1 VGYGVY
7 GDFQGELEF
16 WWGYRWGD
24 EVVMGDVLMI
34 WCVQSE
40 AARFE
45 FDKEDGHDR
54 LKVSTEISMF
64 CV

>member
-1 VGYGVY
+1 
-7 GDFQGELEF
+7 
-16 WWGYRWGD
+16 
-24 EVVMGDVLMI
+24 MGDVLMI